1 VQLSGVLTAL
11 VTPFTRGAL
20 DSRRFRSL
28 VERQLAAGI
37 AGLVPCG
44 TTGETPTLTD
54 DEWTTLVRASVEL
67 AKGRVPV
74 VAGCGSNSTAKTVA
88 QIEAAKRL
96 GADAALVVL
105 PYYNKPNPAGHRAHL
120 DACARTGV
128 PIVLYH
134 VPGRTGQLLPV
145 ELLAELC
152 NHAGVVAVKEAT
164 GDVAYGLRL
173 RELSSTAFLSG
184 DDFTF
189 APLVCMGAEGVVS
202 VLSNVAPALTVR
214 WCAAARTGALDEV
227 RRLQKKLFPV
237 VQALFA
243 ESNPVAVK
251 AMMAQMGLLDNELRL
266 PLAPSDR
273 TFDASLLAGLE

>member
-1 VQLSGVLTAL
+1 LDLAGVLTAL
-11 VTPFTRGAL
+11 VTPFRAGAVDLARYRG
-20 DSRRFRSL
+20 L

-44 TTGETPTLTD
+44 TTAETPTLSD
-54 DEWTTLVRASVEL
+54 DEWTQLVRAAVEL

-74 VAGCGSNSTAKTVA
+74 VAGCGSNSTSKTVA
-88 QIEAAKRL
+88 QIEAAKAL
-96 GADAALVVL
+96 GADAALVVF
-105 PYYNKPNPAGHRAHL
+105 PYYTKPNAAGHRGHV
-120 DACARTGV
+120 DACAATGL

-152 NHAGVVAVKEAT
+152 NRPGVVGVKEAT
-164 GDVAYGLRL
+164 GDVTYGLRF
-173 RELSSTAFLSG
+173 RELCNTAFLSG

-189 APLVCMGAEGVVS
+189 APLVCMGAAGVIS

-214 WCAAARTGALDEV
+214 WYDAAAKGDLAEL
-227 RRLQKKLFPV
+227 RRLNGKLFPLV
-237 VQALFA
+237 CALFV
-243 ESNPVAVK
+243 ETNPVGVK
-251 AMMAQMGLLDNELRL
+251 AMMAQMGLLENELRL

-273 TFDASLLAGLE
+273 TFDPALTAGLQ